1 MSANVHEINTDDFQ
15 KEVLSADV
23 PVVVDFWAEWCA
35 PCQAITPILEKL
47 AKKYQGEVK
56 IVKVNVDQNP
66 KLANEYNVRSIPNLI
81 FFDNGEEVEQQLGL
95 ASEGQLSDKID
106 KLI

>member
-47 AKKYQGEVK
+47 AEKYQGEVK
-56 IVKVNVDQNP
+56 IAKVNVDKNP

-81 FFDNGEEVEQQLGL
+81 FFSDGEEVEQQLGL

>member
-1 MSANVHEINTDDFQ
+1 MSANVEEINTEDFQ
-15 KEVLSADV
+15 KKVLASEV

-35 PCQAITPILEKL
+35 PCQAITPILENL
-47 AKKYQGEVK
+47 AQKYQGEVK
-56 IVKVNVDQNP
+56 IAKVNVDQNP

-95 ASEGQLSDKID
+95 ASEEQLSDKID